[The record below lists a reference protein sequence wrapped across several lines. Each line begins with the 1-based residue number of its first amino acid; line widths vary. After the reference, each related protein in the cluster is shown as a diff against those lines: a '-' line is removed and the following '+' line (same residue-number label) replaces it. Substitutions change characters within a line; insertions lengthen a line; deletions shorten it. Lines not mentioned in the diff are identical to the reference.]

1 MQQPQPVQP
10 EDRTPAQIEDDL
22 AALRQIRAATQA
34 RWGGIVGGH
43 DAHLDTL
50 NYGAGFDPAEAG
62 GVFDGFSVI
71 SDADPGL

>member
-1 MQQPQPVQP
+1 MRTESTETPIEPQDRSP
-10 EDRTPAQIEDDL
+10 EQIADDRAW
-22 AALRQIRAATQA
+22 LRQLRAEAFE

-50 NYGAGFDPAEAG
+50 DYG
-62 GVFDGFSVI
+62 GVFDGFTVS